1 METIFAAS
9 FPVLVCGLIA
19 VAVTECAFNWFTGL
33 GLIPRLRRRTGR
45 TLSATVFDDFT
56 TVVNGS
62 KAAELEHRQSMTM
75 LRDDEGDGAP
85 PHSRIDLDGRTA
97 HIVLPPHEDAQQ

>member
-1 METIFAAS
+1 M
-9 FPVLVCGLIA
+9 IA
-19 VAVTECAFNWFTGL
+19 LAVTECAFNWFTGL

-45 TLSATVFDDFT
+45 TLSAAAFDDFT

-62 KAAELEHRQSMTM
+62 KQAELEHRQSLMM

-85 PHSRIDLDGRTA
+85 PHSRIDLEGGTA
-97 HIVLPPHEDAQQ
+97 RIVLPNRDGQASAGSQEPRDTTQ